1 MAINV
6 NRDMFS
12 SIKKRK
18 LTSSA
23 FFCYVSQITNNN
35 IVGILL
41 SDDRFINNVIDSEKV
56 YHFRLNLKYK
66 KKKLF
71 KTKNS
76 CIITG
81 RNRAKIKFF
90 GHISRF
96 QLKEMVCDGKFL
108 IGVSRFGW

>member
-12 SIKKRK
+12 TIKKRK
-18 LTSSA
+18 LTTNA
-23 FFCYVSQITNNN
+23 FFCYVGQMTNNN
-35 IVGILL
+35 IMDVLL
-41 SDDRFINNVIDSEKV
+41 SDDRFTDSIIDSEKV
-56 YHFRLNLKYK
+56 YHFRLTLKFRK
-66 KKKLF
+66 KKIF
-71 KTKNS
+71 QTKYN

-81 RNRAKIKFF
+81 RHRAKIKFF

-96 QLKEMVCDGKFL
+96 QLKEMVCEGKFL